1 MKKSQ
6 IYPSSDPN
14 YAIRNLAI
22 FLLPAILIG
31 CAPITPPPGLPS
43 PVNMPSSPSSSSS
56 MPSGMPSLP
65 SPSSSSRSSPSKP
78 SSSSSSSSSGKTS
91 SDSSMPSGNPTLPSS
106 ASNDDNNPSS
116 SSSDAKDRSN
126 TPDEQG
132 VFDPLAGE
140 TASEEQN
147 DSNELSWEKTKPV
160 SAASNEW
167 ETSNEQPLETSQSES
182 KSNGRQQDSSDQK
195 DKGKLQTT
203 LDEFDKEI
211 LAERQVLKTTE
222 TPATE
227 SPLGEAR
234 QSVAINSQ
242 TGSNQAQ
249 PDFGGD
255 SGGFQVNAQPIPS
268 QKGTNP
274 IPDDIPDARDD
285 DIIARQLREA
295 AMQEQDPLLKE
306 KLWEEYKRYKRG

>member
-1 MKKSQ
+1 
-6 IYPSSDPN
+6 
-14 YAIRNLAI
+14 
-22 FLLPAILIG
+22 
-31 CAPITPPPGLPS
+31 
-43 PVNMPSSPSSSSS
+43 
-56 MPSGMPSLP
+56 MPSGGPS
-65 SPSSSSRSSPSKP
+65 
-78 SSSSSSSSSGKTS
+78 
-91 SDSSMPSGNPTLPSS
+91 LPSS
-106 ASNDDNNPSS
+106 ASNDGSNPSS
-116 SSSDAKDRSN
+116 PSSNAKDGSN
-126 TPDEQG
+126 ASDDQG

-140 TASEEQN
+140 TESQEQN
-147 DSNELSWEKTKPV
+147 DSKELSWEKTEPV
-160 SAASNEW
+160 SSASNEW
-167 ETSNEQPLETSQSES
+167 ETSNEQPQEADQSEPGNS
-182 KSNGRQQDSSDQK
+182 GGQEDSPDQK

-222 TPATE
+222 APATE

-234 QSVAINSQ
+234 QSVVVNSPK
-242 TGSNQAQ
+242 GSTQNQ
-249 PDFGGD
+249 PDFGGN

-268 QKGTNP
+268 QKGGNP